1 VDDLIYT
8 SNGDKMLELSKNSMK
23 NSSKNSLK
31 NIFSMID
38 LGNTEYFL
46 GVEVKQTLLRFNMDQ

>member
-46 GVEVKQTLLRFNMDQ
+46 GVEVK